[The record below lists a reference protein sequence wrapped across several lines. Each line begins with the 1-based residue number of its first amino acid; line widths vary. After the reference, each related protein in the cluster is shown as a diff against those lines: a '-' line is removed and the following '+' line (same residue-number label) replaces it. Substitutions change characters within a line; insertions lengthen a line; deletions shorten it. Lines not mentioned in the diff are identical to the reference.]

1 MADKK
6 ESEGYKERG
15 ALRSGRRFAAL
26 NKPYPSTE
34 AELLKRHQ
42 KLLEPKAG
50 PFTQR
55 FRIGNNLGDIT
66 QTVIRYSPTYPNIA
80 TDLRNCF
87 HILFREA
94 GGEDP
99 RAGFE
104 VSVTFNAILTNQDG
118 TSFSIFYGQDYKPTS
133 DHGVSS
139 KLKGV
144 ENAVLVQTLGDL
156 KNVPTSFDL
165 QEVINSSRM
174 ACLSSNVRV
183 HKIINIVYLIYRFV
197 QGKTGTRR

>member
-1 MADKK
+1 MTDK

-15 ALRSGRRFAAL
+15 ALRSGKRFAAL

-34 AELLKRHQ
+34 AELLRRHQ

-50 PFTQR
+50 PFTRR

-66 QTVIRYSPTYPNIA
+66 QTVIRYSPSFLNIA
-80 TDLRNCF
+80 TDLRNSF
-87 HILFREA
+87 HVLFREA

-118 TSFSIFYGQDYKPTS
+118 TSFSVFYGQDYKPTS
-133 DHGVSS
+133 DHGVSER
-139 KLKGV
+139 LKGTD
-144 ENAVLVQTLGDL
+144 NSVLVQYLRDI
-156 KNVPTSFDL
+156 KNIPTSFDL
-165 QEVINSSRM
+165 QKVIESSRM
-174 ACLSSNVRV
+174 AFLSSNVRI

-197 QGKTGTRR
+197 QGKAGTRR